1 MTAWGGQAP
10 GVVKVRLSGD
20 PAALESVTALLAAD
34 ASVEILTGPDG
45 PYPNR
50 RNTGARV
57 YLTIR
62 TGPGPHRTRSAHLTM
77 RGAPANRRGPPPERQ
92 ANRLDVESPVSAIG
106 DLSCQLTPPART
118 GRSR

>member
-20 PAALESVTALLAAD
+20 PAGLEAVTALLAAD
-34 ASVEILTGPDG
+34 ASVEVLTGPDG

-50 RNTGARV
+50 RDTGARV

-62 TGPGPHRTRSAHLTM
+62 TGP
-77 RGAPANRRGPPPERQ
+77 APAGPDP
-92 ANRLDVESPVSAIG
+92 
-106 DLSCQLTPPART
+106 RT
-118 GRSR
+118 